1 MIYDC
6 NDGAKSRLQRLEKAH
21 KLASAILGLSNE
33 QMERLVSKMYDR
45 KGNLNI
51 VWIGSPP
58 TDMQKAAFAK
68 SWEMCGEEPSAV
80 YHMVDVL
87 WSEDV

>member
-33 QMERLVSKMYDR
+33 QMERLVSQMYDR

-51 VWIGSPP
+51 V
-58 TDMQKAAFAK
+58 
-68 SWEMCGEEPSAV
+68 
-80 YHMVDVL
+80 
-87 WSEDV
+87 